1 MINEVHWKQT
11 QGTTGGSWGADT
23 GEYVLTCRQERERE
37 KWKSG
42 GVEVTVGSKEILQ
55 QGLSEEMGVLWATR
69 SIPWDD
75 IFDPSM
81 ACPLLVQ
88 GAFKDGGGLLRRQ
101 RGCSSQGQIQ
111 GCVQP
116 GGLQQRSSSSRQL
129 PYLPLGGVRMLGR
142 CKSHSMQLLHPKP
155 NTIFTWKTSNKNA
168 FQVRVLKE
176 RGWGGAGA
184 GSQRKR

>member
-1 MINEVHWKQT
+1 MKYTGNKLKGRQEGLGEQT
-11 QGTTGGSWGADT
+11 QESMFSPV
-23 GEYVLTCRQERERE
+23 YSLERERSG
-37 KWKSG
+37 KVG

-101 RGCSSQGQIQ
+101 AAEEAEGLLLTGPDPRVCAARLQHRIFQ
-111 GCVQP
+111 QP
-116 GGLQQRSSSSRQL
+116 L
-129 PYLPLGGVRMLGR
+129 PTTIVALGR
-142 CKSHSMQLLHPKP
+142 CED
-155 NTIFTWKTSNKNA
+155 T
-168 FQVRVLKE
+168 
-176 RGWGGAGA
+176 G
-184 GSQRKR
+184 